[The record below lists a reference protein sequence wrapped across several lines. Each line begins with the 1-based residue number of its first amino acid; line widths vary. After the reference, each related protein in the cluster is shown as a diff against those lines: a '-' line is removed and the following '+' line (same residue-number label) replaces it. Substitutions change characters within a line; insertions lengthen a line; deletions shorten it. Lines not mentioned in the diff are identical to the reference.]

1 MVTLPTKTW
10 GGSLLSRSGSGA
22 NGGMGVAVGK
32 VVAVGTGVAVGAGG
46 GVTVGSG
53 MWVAVGSGRGVN
65 VLRGTSVGNGSG
77 VLGVPE
83 AQAVKTKTNVITA
96 KIALIGFISI
106 DPHSHRYYP
115 TEKTIRPIKA

>member
-1 MVTLPTKTW
+1 
-10 GGSLLSRSGSGA
+10 
-22 NGGMGVAVGK
+22 MGVAVGK
-32 VVAVGTGVAVGAGG
+32 GVAAGTGVAVGAGTGVAVGAGG
-46 GVTVGSG
+46 GVAVGSG
-53 MWVAVGSGRGVN
+53 MRVAVGSGRGVN